1 MNITRNDVDND
12 FMQLKGL
19 MKVGNDSTPSYF
31 STYDNIYLFTNDRLK
46 DIFEPLDVTQGIL
59 TVTGSG
65 DQALMAILKG
75 AKNVKMFDINKLAK
89 YFALFKFSAVSCL
102 SYDEFIKLYKIN
114 KPFSNYV
121 AGGFL
126 TNVDTDLYEKVC
138 SNLENTVA
146 LFFELLFDVMIN
158 ATACEKFNLINVK
171 HYPKL
176 SGYLTRKNYEKLQ
189 ENMKKL
195 TSVDFVDCNIFDLNK
210 NLGDEKYSAMVFS
223 NISSYFSKCELEKFL
238 KLLKQLEL
246 KLTCGGLIQAGYGVK
261 KRNNNDFNIGKRGL
275 DTRFVDANKS
285 CFFEKQSHGMTITYY
300 KPNKRK

>member
-114 KPFSNYV
+114 KHFSNYV

-126 TNVDTDLYEKVC
+126 TNVDTYLYEKVC

-158 ATACEKFNLINVK
+158 ATICEKFNLINVK

-210 NLGDEKYSAMVFS
+210 NLGTPNEEVNRQNAIRCLDSLKNAIRELIDQKKRFSLFVTNRLCHCFSFYSISLQKY
-223 NISSYFSKCELEKFL
+223 N
-238 KLLKQLEL
+238 QRTLEL
-246 KLTCGGLIQAGYGVK
+246 NQQIADLIRDDVL
-261 KRNNNDFNIGKRGL
+261 NNEE
-275 DTRFVDANKS
+275 FV
-285 CFFEKQSHGMTITYY
+285 
-300 KPNKRK
+300 

>member
-19 MKVGNDSTPSYF
+19 MKVGNDLNPSYF

-138 SNLENTVA
+138 SNLENTVSH
-146 LFFELLFDVMIN
+146 FFELLFDVMIN

-223 NISSYFSKCELEKFL
+223 NISSYFSKCELQNFL